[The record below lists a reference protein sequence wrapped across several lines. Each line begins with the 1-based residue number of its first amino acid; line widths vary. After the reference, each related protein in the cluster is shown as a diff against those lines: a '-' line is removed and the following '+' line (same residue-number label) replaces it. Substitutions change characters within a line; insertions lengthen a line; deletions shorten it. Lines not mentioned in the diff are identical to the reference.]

1 MQAQRFWTRAYQRN
15 IGKMI
20 GVCYRYVGNRAL
32 AEDLAHD
39 AFLKAIEKSESFRR
53 LGSFEGWLMRL
64 NLNNTLDYLRRQP
77 QFQPIEEVEV
87 PESAEMDD
95 RWDEE
100 NHTLR
105 ADDFTEEDVL
115 EALGKLPDKHRTV
128 FNLYVFEDQKHT
140 KIAELLQIGV
150 RSSKRYLAEARVQL
164 QHLLTDKHHHKKSS
178 IMVLLLLISHRSHA
192 VDRICVTKLKHLSLA
207 PASPSPLGALQ
218 WATAPKPSAWLAL
231 SAAKAPA
238 IATGVITTAVAGSV
252 AVWQAQ
258 PSEPTIPHNPGLPVD
273 TLRTQTIEPQQES
286 DTISVV
292 ETLSTPSLQEDA
304 SKVSA
309 PSISLT
315 TEPSAESS
323 TPSLS
328 EEPRTTP
335 PSSHHSLTIFLRH
348 GYCGLADEQGNE
360 VVPPLFSHIEPF
372 DEYRSG
378 WAMVDRFGFKG
389 FVDSSGKEVVHPQYD
404 EIGKFGFYRDGCALV
419 RKGNFY
425 GFIDLTGKEVV
436 PVIHKREDLI
446 NHH

>member
-1 MQAQRFWTRAYQRN
+1 MQAQRFWTRAYQHN
-15 IGKMI
+15 IGRMI
-20 GVCYRYVGNRAL
+20 GVNCRYVGDRAL

-39 AFLKAIEKSESFRR
+39 AFLKAIEKSDSYRR

-64 NLNNTLDYLRRQP
+64 NLNNTLDYLRSQP
-77 QFQPIEEVEV
+77 HFQPIEEAEI
-87 PESAEMDD
+87 PESVEMDD

-115 EALGKLPDKHRTV
+115 EALRKLPDKHRAV

-150 RSSKRYLAEARVQL
+150 RTSKRYLAEARVQL
-164 QHLLTDKHHHKKSS
+164 QHLLTDKYHHKKSS
-178 IMVLLLLISHRSHA
+178 IMVLLFLISHRSHA

-258 PSEPTIPHNPGLPVD
+258 PSEPTIPHNPGTPVD
-273 TLRTQTIEPQQES
+273 TVRTQTIVPQQDS
-286 DTISVV
+286 GTFFVV
-292 ETLSTPSLQEDA
+292 ETLSPPSLQEDT
-304 SKVSA
+304 SEVSTL
-309 PSISLT
+309 PVSPTSEPT
-315 TEPSAESS
+315 TESSA
-323 TPSLS
+323 PSLS
-328 EEPRTTP
+328 EKPPTNP
-335 PSSHHSLTIFLRH
+335 PSSNHSLMKILRN
-348 GYCGLADEQGNE
+348 GYCGLADEQGN
-360 VVPPLFSHIEPF
+360 VVVRPLYTDIEPF

-389 FVDSSGKEVVHPQYD
+389 FVDSSGKEVVRPQYD
-404 EIGKFGFYRDGCALV
+404 EIWKFGFHRDGYALV
-419 RKGNFY
+419 RKGKFY

-436 PVIHKREDLI
+436 PVTYTREELL
-446 NHH
+446 HHP